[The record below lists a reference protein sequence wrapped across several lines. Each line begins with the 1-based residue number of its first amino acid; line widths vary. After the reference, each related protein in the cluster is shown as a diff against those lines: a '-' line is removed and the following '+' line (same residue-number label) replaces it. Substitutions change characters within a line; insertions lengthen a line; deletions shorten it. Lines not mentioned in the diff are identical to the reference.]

1 MKIEMPKDVAS
12 IISRLQ
18 HAGHEAYI
26 VGGCVRDTLM
36 GREPEDWD
44 ITTSA
49 KPEEVKVIFIK
60 TIDTGI
66 RHGTVTVLVN
76 GNGYEVTTYRI
87 DGDYADGR
95 HPDNVKFTRSLR
107 EDLKRRDFTINAIAY
122 NDENGIRD
130 DFDGIPDLQRHIIRA
145 VGDPFERF
153 SEDALR
159 MMRAIRFSA
168 QLGFNID
175 IDTYQAIKV
184 MSEGIK
190 NVSMERVQAELAKTI
205 LSDHP
210 ECVSEYRLTGLFAEI
225 LPSINAVLGSK
236 DADKIRSMLRYMPS
250 TPVMR
255 YAALLG
261 TLRSEEARE
270 AMKTLKIDNNTT
282 DTVTKII
289 KYSGE
294 EETLGENEF
303 AVREAMYRHG
313 PRLME
318 YLFVYSEA
326 EILTKEE
333 VTGLNMR
340 GSRNHLKTIRRYYDE
355 IMERGDCISLRDL
368 DVTGDDL
375 LERGYS
381 GKKIGETLDW
391 LMHIVLEN
399 PKLNDKETLLDMLD
413 AGI

>member
-1 MKIEMPKDVAS
+1 MKIELPKDVAS
-12 IISRLQ
+12 ILSRLQ
-18 HAGHEAYI
+18 HAGHEAFV
-26 VGGCVRDTLM
+26 VGGCVRDTLL

-49 KPEEVKVIFIK
+49 KPEEVKIIFIK

-66 RHGTVTVLVN
+66 KHGTVTVLVN

-95 HPDNVKFTRSLR
+95 HPDKVKFTRSLR

-122 NDENGIRD
+122 NDDKGIRD
-130 DFDGIPDLQRHIIRA
+130 DFDGISDLQRHIIRA

-184 MSEGIK
+184 MADGIK
-190 NVSMERVQAELAKTI
+190 NVSMAELAKTI
-205 LSDHP
+205 LSNHP
-210 ECVSEYRLTGLFAEI
+210 ECVSEFRMTGLFADI
-225 LPSINAVLGSK
+225 LPSINNVLGSK
-236 DADKIRSMLRYMPS
+236 DADKVRSMLRYMPC

-255 YAALLG
+255 YAALLS
-261 TLRSEEARE
+261 TLSSEEAKST
-270 AMKTLKIDNNTT
+270 MKTLKIDNNTT
-282 DTVTKII
+282 DTVTQMI
-289 KYSGE
+289 KYAGE
-294 EETLGENEF
+294 EETIAENEF

-313 PRLME
+313 PRMME
-318 YLFVYSEA
+318 NFFVFAEA

-340 GSRNHLKTIRRYYDE
+340 GNRNHLKTIRRYYDE
-355 IMERGDCISLRDL
+355 ILERGDCISLKDL

-413 AGI
+413 TGI

>member
-18 HAGHEAYI
+18 HAGHEAFV
-26 VGGCVRDTLM
+26 VGGCVRDTLL

-49 KPEEVKVIFIK
+49 KPEEVKIIFIK

-66 RHGTVTVLVN
+66 KHGTVTVLVN

-122 NDENGIRD
+122 NDDKGIRD

-175 IDTYQAIKV
+175 INTYQAIKV
-184 MSEGIK
+184 MADGIK
-190 NVSMERVQAELAKTI
+190 NVSMERIQAELAKTI

-210 ECVSEYRLTGLFAEI
+210 ECVSEYRMTGLFSEI
-225 LPSINAVLGSK
+225 LPGINAVLGSK
-236 DADKIRSMLRYMPS
+236 DAEKVRSMLRYMPS

-255 YAALLG
+255 YAALLSPLG
-261 TLRSEEARE
+261 SGKARE
-270 AMKTLKIDNNTT
+270 TMKTLKIDNNTT
-282 DTVTKII
+282 DMVTRII
-289 KYSGE
+289 RYSGE
-294 EETLGENEF
+294 EEKLGENEF
-303 AVREAMYRHG
+303 AVREAMYKYG
-313 PRLME
+313 PALME
-318 YLFVYSEA
+318 NLFVFSEA
-326 EILTKEE
+326 EIFTKEE

-355 IMERGDCISLRDL
+355 IIERGDCISLRKL
-368 DVTGDDL
+368 DVEVFVAFLPYAPL
-375 LERGYS
+375 LFS
-381 GKKIGETLDW
+381 SISFTMTETASDW
-391 LMHIVLEN
+391 SLFDIASM
-399 PKLNDKETLLDMLD
+399 
-413 AGI
+413 